1 MKPRRGHSKDYQNR
15 NIKLAIADII
25 WYRIF
30 QWWCILRTL
39 KLHPSPHT
47 SQPKLWQNYL
57 SEAPSDKGVEHTK
70 NCFDKNAPI
79 HDHLKIT
86 FIRFACALSLFPC
99 PPPHSKKMLLETYLS
114 PTSPFAVFF
123 VCGFALYYPKSFFVW
138 RSQTHVLWGYYTF
151 LAGCLCSTNEI
162 KPLFLLEKDM
172 KDSVLYT
179 ENNERLT
186 KK

>member
-99 PPPHSKKMLLETYLS
+99 PPPPNSKKMLLPFSHFAICSFLCLWICLILPQIFLCLKKPNPCFMGLLYILS
-114 PTSPFAVFF
+114 WMS
-123 VCGFALYYPKSFFVW
+123 
-138 RSQTHVLWGYYTF
+138 
-151 LAGCLCSTNEI
+151 
-162 KPLFLLEKDM
+162 LLDEWD
-172 KDSVLYT
+172 
-179 ENNERLT
+179 
-186 KK
+186 